1 MRKRII
7 IIAALALAAVA
18 IVVGPKVVAQAT
30 GYRFTQNGI
39 TFAGNGTVCFEPT
52 YNAGPDV
59 CFQRTGIGH
68 LSILTGSLGVNAD
81 MAGTATLASG
91 TKTVTFANAFAVAP
105 LCEATWNGSGTF
117 TTGASLKC
125 VTTTTTAVITSS
137 TGTDTAVVNYEIIPN
152 PN

>member
-52 YNAGPDV
+52 YNAGPDL
-59 CFQRTGIGH
+59 CIDRSGAGHIGI
-68 LSILTGSLGVNAD
+68 LNGSL
-81 MAGTATLASG
+81 TANKDVMGSG
-91 TKTVTFANAFAVAP
+91 TSPLTVTFANAYTVAP
-105 LCEATWNGSGTF
+105 LCFANDASGTPAVITF
-117 TTGASLKC
+117 TTNN
-125 VTTTTTAVITSS
+125 TTTLTL
-137 TGTDTAVVNYEIIPN
+137 TGTAGHTLNYICFSN